1 MLRIAFFGRGEFGR
15 VALKEM
21 SRLENV
27 ELVCIFE
34 CQASAEVKTD
44 SDYFRN
50 FASDNGIPYYF
61 TNKLNEQQYVQILN
75 ELKIDLSICLLWI
88 NTLSAEIISTS
99 KNGFLNIH
107 GSLLPQYRG
116 NASQNWAILNSEKE
130 IGVTCHLMKAGEL
143 DSGPILFQEK
153 IPINLETDLQTLIN
167 EIYSRGLNQLL
178 LSISEYSKGMIPK
191 QFNQKEESA
200 TFGFPRLPRDG
211 QINWEDS
218 SSKILNL
225 IRATSRPYPGAYT
238 WFSDVKDS
246 KIKKLT
252 IFSAHISTLA
262 FEQFYAVP
270 GHLIKIPNS
279 EELGIVC
286 GDFKLLVLEEALID
300 AQNIRAFSYF
310 KSVRQRFGL
319 DVESHVADLSNRI
332 QDLETM
338 LFNKDN

>member
-15 VALKEM
+15 IVLKEI
-21 SRLENV
+21 SKVENV
-27 ELVCIFE
+27 KLVCIFE
-34 CQASAEVKTD
+34 CLASSEVKTD

-50 FASDNGIPYYF
+50 FALDKGIPYYF
-61 TNKLNEQQYVQILN
+61 TNKLNDMQYVQILN
-75 ELKIDLSICLLWI
+75 ELDIDLAICLLWI
-88 NTLSAEIISTS
+88 NTLGDEIISTS

-143 DSGPILFQEK
+143 DSGPILFQES
-153 IPINLETDLQTLIN
+153 IPINLETDLQALIS

-178 LSISEYSKGMIPK
+178 LSISEYSKGIIPK

-211 QINWEDS
+211 QINWEEP
-218 SSKILNL
+218 SSKILTL

-238 WFSDVKDS
+238 WFCDVKDS

-262 FEQFYAVP
+262 FEKFYAVP
-270 GHLIKIPNS
+270 GHLIRIPNS

-286 GDFKLLVLEEALID
+286 GDFKLLVLEDVFID
-300 AQNIRAFSYF
+300 SQKIRAVTYF

-319 DVESHVADLSNRI
+319 DIDSHVADLTNRI
-332 QDLETM
+332 QALETM
-338 LFNKDN
+338 FFNKDN